1 MEEVEMKLYKV
12 TLCGFIPTI
21 DRAYVLAENAEA
33 AHLKVKK
40 WLYDKNRGS
49 SRDRELKSIELLAE
63 ATEYP
68 DVGTML
74 FL

>member
-33 AHLKVKK
+33 
-40 WLYDKNRGS
+40 G
-49 SRDRELKSIELLAE
+49 
-63 ATEYP
+63 
-68 DVGTML
+68 
-74 FL
+74 